1 MKLWLGNIAPET
13 SEEEL
18 RALLEKYGV
27 PAVISVQRVS
37 DEKSSRPAAI
47 VEVAAATEQVQ
58 KLTQRLNGMYWKGR
72 SLTVQP
78 MMR

>member
-1 MKLWLGNIAPET
+1 MKLWMGNIAPGT

-18 RALLEKYGV
+18 RAFLAKYGMDTV
-27 PAVISVQRVS
+27 VSVQHVA
-37 DEKSSRPAAI
+37 DDAARPAAV
-47 VEVAAATEQVQ
+47 VEVAGPPDAVQRITE
-58 KLTQRLNGMYWKGR
+58 RLNGMYWKGR

>member
-1 MKLWLGNIAPET
+1 MKLWMGNIAPGT

-18 RALLEKYGV
+18 RALLEKYGA
-27 PAVISVQRVS
+27 PAVISVERVT
-37 DEKSSRPAAI
+37 EETSSRPAAI
-47 VEVAAATEQVQ
+47 VDVAAATEQMQ

-72 SLTVQP
+72 ALTVQP

>member
-1 MKLWLGNIAPET
+1 MKLWMGNIAPET

-18 RALLEKYGV
+18 RALLEKYGA
-27 PAVISVQRVS
+27 PAVISVERVTEES
-37 DEKSSRPAAI
+37 SSRPAAI
-47 VEVAAATEQVQ
+47 VDVAAATEQMQ

-72 SLTVQP
+72 ALTVQP